1 MRIVRLLAVGL
12 LVLTPSL
19 AWADDTL
26 VKFGGGAAST
36 TIGSYSLG
44 GVAASTT
51 TGPYNPFDVLIQSA
65 VEQNKT
71 PFTPLSLWNFG
82 EGWLEP
88 WIPPPNGEQRLVRGG
103 WVNTFNGFFLREF
116 DPTFTYNAGTS
127 GNRDEYVGAA
137 SLFIPLNRRLEISF
151 FVPFV
156 DSLERTRR
164 SRSASSFG
172 DLVVTPQVMLEE
184 TETLSLSALL
194 AIRTPTGEA
203 KTGNGKTVLSPA
215 IAVWQDLPAHWQ
227 WRGAVGMDFAT
238 HGDFTSHRA
247 EGPDQIFDLNLAA
260 GNTLTSE
267 EATPFG
273 GLTPYLSAN
282 LNQDLG
288 SGSNFTNFSLT
299 PGVRFFLGWHTHSIT
314 GVIIPLTKP
323 RAFLPGVT
331 TVINIFW

>member
-1 MRIVRLLAVGL
+1 
-12 LVLTPSL
+12 VLSP
-19 AWADDTL
+19 
-26 VKFGGGAAST
+26 
-36 TIGSYSLG
+36 I
-44 GVAASTT
+44 
-51 TGPYNPFDVLIQSA
+51 DVLLKSA

-88 WIPPPNGEQRLVRGG
+88 WIPPPGGERRLVRGG

-116 DPTFTYNAGTS
+116 DPTFSYNAGTS
-127 GNRDEYVGAA
+127 GNRDQYVGAF

-164 SRSASSFG
+164 SRSATSFG

-203 KTGNGKTVLSPA
+203 KTGNGMTVLSPA
-215 IAVWQDLPAHWQ
+215 IAVYQDLGAHWQ
-227 WRGAVGMDFAT
+227 WRGAIGMDFAT
-238 HGDFTSHRA
+238 HGDFTTHRA
-247 EGPDQIFDLNLAA
+247 EGPDQIFDINLAA
-260 GNTLTSE
+260 GNTLTSH

-273 GLTPYLSAN
+273 DLTPYLSAN

-299 PGVRFFLGWHTHSIT
+299 PGVRFFLGYHVYSIT
-314 GVIIPLTKP
+314 GVIVPVTKP

>member
-1 MRIVRLLAVGL
+1 MRIVTPFAVGL
-12 LVLTPSL
+12 LVLMPSL

-26 VKFGGGAAST
+26 GEFGGGAASTAIGSYSLGDVAAST
-36 TIGSYSLG
+36 TIGSY
-44 GVAASTT
+44 
-51 TGPYNPFDVLIQSA
+51 NPIDVLLKSA

-88 WIPPPNGEQRLVRGG
+88 WIPPPGGERRLVRGG

-116 DPTFTYNAGTS
+116 DPTFSYDAGTS
-127 GNRDEYVGAA
+127 GNRDQYVGAA

-164 SRSASSFG
+164 SRSATSFG

-203 KTGNGKTVLSPA
+203 KTGNGMTVLSPA
-215 IAVWQDLPAHWQ
+215 LAVYQDLGAHWQ
-227 WRGAVGMDFAT
+227 WRGAIGMDFAT
-238 HGDFTSHRA
+238 HGDFTTHRA
-247 EGPDQIFDLNLAA
+247 EGPDQIFDINLAA
-260 GNTLTSE
+260 GNTLTSH

-273 GLTPYLSAN
+273 DLTPYLSAN

-299 PGVRFFLGWHTHSIT
+299 PGVRFFLGYHVYSIT
-314 GVIIPLTKP
+314 GVIVPVTKP

>member
-1 MRIVRLLAVGL
+1 
-12 LVLTPSL
+12 
-19 AWADDTL
+19 
-26 VKFGGGAAST
+26 
-36 TIGSYSLG
+36 
-44 GVAASTT
+44 
-51 TGPYNPFDVLIQSA
+51 
-65 VEQNKT
+65 
-71 PFTPLSLWNFG
+71 LWNFG

-88 WIPPPNGEQRLVRGG
+88 WIPPPGGERRLVRGG

-116 DPTFTYNAGTS
+116 DPTFTYNAGTG

-164 SRSASSFG
+164 SRSATSFG

-203 KTGNGKTVLSPA
+203 KTGNGRTVLSPA
-215 IAVWQDLPAHWQ
+215 IAVYQDLGAHWQ
-227 WRGAVGMDFAT
+227 WRGAIGMDFAT
-238 HGDFTSHRA
+238 HGDFTTHRA
-247 EGPDQIFDLNLAA
+247 EGPDQIFDINLAA
-260 GNTLTSE
+260 GNTLTSH

-273 GLTPYLSAN
+273 DLTPYLSAN

-299 PGVRFFLGWHTHSIT
+299 PGVRFFLGYHVYSIT
-314 GVIIPLTKP
+314 GVIVPVTKP